1 MPAAAPLTFAA
12 GRSELFLNFV
22 GTVRA
27 ELLSASTMRPLLPLS
42 QPLSGDATLAQV
54 VWPGHSRP
62 LAAFGGANPVRV
74 RVTLEPA
81 SRLYA
86 FWAAEDSCGASHGFL
101 GAGGPGAPDGVD
113 SRGRC

>member
-74 RVTLEPA
+74 
-81 SRLYA
+81 
-86 FWAAEDSCGASHGFL
+86 AARDALRPRRAKLQRGAMRAARGGV
-101 GAGGPGAPDGVD
+101 GAVGQHDAKQ
-113 SRGRC
+113 